1 MMFALV
7 LALAVQ
13 APDTLIPSDS
23 LDAPPQMVGAKR
35 PPLYPID
42 LLRNGRQ
49 GRVLVE
55 FVLDTMGHAEKGT
68 IRVVATPDRGFNLS
82 AKAFIRD
89 ATFTPALFHGRKVRT
104 RVRQPV
110 DYSVHGGS

>member
-1 MMFALV
+1 MIIALV

-13 APDTLIPSDS
+13 SPDTLIPSDS
-23 LDAPPQMVGAKR
+23 LDAPPQMVTAK
-35 PPLYPID
+35 PVLYPID
-42 LLRNGRQ
+42 LLRSGRQ

-55 FVLDTMGHAEKGT
+55 FILDTTGHAEKGT